1 VGRVVL
7 IVDENAPDAI
17 ADFFVSHGYTA
28 YLVRE
33 RFGAGTPDR
42 VIARAASE
50 MSAVVV
56 TCDRDYRRLAGWT
69 TKPPNTRYPGM
80 GLIVLSGPEPMGV
93 DLIRRFL
100 PMIEA
105 AWDIVQGSSDPRLRV
120 ELSPSNITVRS
131 LLDSS

>member
-1 VGRVVL
+1 MGRFVL

-17 ADFFVSHGYTA
+17 ADFFIERGYIA
-28 YLVRE
+28 HLVRD

-50 MSAVVV
+50 MGAVVV
-56 TCDRDYRRLAGWT
+56 TYDRDYRQLAGWT

-93 DLIRRFL
+93 DLVRRFL

-105 AWDIVQGSSDPRLRV
+105 AWDLVQGSSDPRLLV
-120 ELSPSNITVRS
+120 ELSPSGINVRS
-131 LLDSS
+131 VVE

>member
-1 VGRVVL
+1 VGRFVL
-7 IVDENAPDAI
+7 FIDENAPDAV
-17 ADFFVSHGYTA
+17 ADFFIRQGYTA
-28 YLVRE
+28 YLVRD

-50 MSAVVV
+50 MGAVVV
-56 TCDRDYRRLAGWT
+56 TYDRDYRQLAGWT

-93 DLIRRFL
+93 DLVRRFL

-105 AWDIVQGSSDPRLRV
+105 AWDLVQGTSDPRLLV
-120 ELSPSNITVRS
+120 ELSPSGINVRS
-131 LLDSS
+131 LLG